1 MRLSPG
7 DNLSRTAMSLAVLSV
22 FSLFVFPVVLP
33 YIFGSVSLIMAILS
47 RGRQERLSRR
57 GRSAAI
63 ISTVSI
69 VMNTA
74 LIISTVV
81 YFIKVMRDPQ
91 LQEQLSQVLY
101 KTYGITYDELMSQLG
116 IMPK

>member
-1 MRLSPG
+1 
-7 DNLSRTAMSLAVLSV
+7 
-22 FSLFVFPVVLP
+22 
-33 YIFGSVSLIMAILS
+33 MAILS

-69 VMNTA
+69 ILNTA

-81 YFIKVMRDPQ
+81 YFIKVMHDPQ

>member
-7 DNLSRTAMSLAVLSV
+7 DNLSRTAMSLAALSV

-47 RGRQERLSRR
+47 
-57 GRSAAI
+57 
-63 ISTVSI
+63 TVSI
-69 VMNTA
+69 ILNTA

-81 YFIKVMRDPQ
+81 YFIKVMHDPQ